1 MAFTGRAEIGYYGS
15 RELTMKKLVLIVM
28 LSALCGCDIQSGIAK
43 KSVEKYMPTPTP
55 TVVPTPPEEPIDPAD
70 IVNVDISQQG
80 PLISVNGPE
89 VTKPFNCNRYNRL
102 MVNVSNKKVTI
113 KGACSQIMVNGDGNE
128 IAAEGTMEFVFNGSG
143 NNATYTKFAN
153 GKRPRVT
160 DNGGN
165 LVEKAAAADK
175 KAEK

>member
-1 MAFTGRAEIGYYGS
+1 
-15 RELTMKKLVLIVM
+15 MKKIAIIFVLAFVM
-28 LSALCGCDIQSGIAK
+28 GCDIQSGIAK

-89 VTKPFNCNRYNRL
+89 VTKPYNCSRYNRVMINL
-102 MVNVSNKKVTI
+102 SNKKVTI

-143 NNATYTKFAN
+143 NKATYTKFPN

-165 LVEKAAAADK
+165 LVEKAPADK
-175 KAEK
+175 KAKK

>member
-1 MAFTGRAEIGYYGS
+1 MKRSIFI
-15 RELTMKKLVLIVM
+15 LTL
-28 LSALCGCDIQSGIAK
+28 ALFAGCEIQSGITK

-70 IVNVDISQQG
+70 IVNVDTSQQG

-89 VTKPFNCNRYNRL
+89 VSKPFNCNRYNRV
-102 MVNVSNKKVTI
+102 MVNVSGKKVTI
-113 KGACSQIMVNGDGNE
+113 RGACSQIMVNGDENE
-128 IAAEGTMEFVFNGSG
+128 IAAEATMEFVFNGSG
-143 NNATYTKFAN
+143 NNATHTKFAN

-175 KAEK
+175 KDKK

>member
-1 MAFTGRAEIGYYGS
+1 MAFTGRVEIVYYGS

-70 IVNVDISQQG
+70 IVNVDTSQQD

-113 KGACSQIMVNGDGNE
+113 RGACSQIMVNGDGNE

-143 NNATYTKFAN
+143 NKATYSKFPN

-175 KAEK
+175 KDKK

>member
-1 MAFTGRAEIGYYGS
+1 
-15 RELTMKKLVLIVM
+15 MKKIAIIFVLAFVM
-28 LSALCGCDIQSGIAK
+28 GCDIQSGIAK

-89 VTKPFNCNRYNRL
+89 VTKPYNCIRYNRVMINL
-102 MVNVSNKKVTI
+102 SNKKVTI
-113 KGACSQIMVNGDGNE
+113 RGACSQIMVNGDGNE

-143 NNATYTKFAN
+143 NKATYTKFPN

-175 KAEK
+175 KDRK